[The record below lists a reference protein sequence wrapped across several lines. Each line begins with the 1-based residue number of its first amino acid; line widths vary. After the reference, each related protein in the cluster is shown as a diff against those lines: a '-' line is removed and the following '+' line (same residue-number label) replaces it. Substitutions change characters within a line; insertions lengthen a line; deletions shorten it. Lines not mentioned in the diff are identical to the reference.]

1 MIGFDPTGPVAGK
14 ATLDGYFGSLC
25 QSTMMPIPRT
35 PSLPSL
41 SDPNPPPFGPLSGP
55 SDTTWRRRRLL
66 AIGSGQSADSS
77 SNVDELT
84 PLARNSSLPSNNTYG
99 SLPHPGASPTRS
111 SFVSIRRF
119 NSIGISIPGMT
130 TVPSSPQISPTTSIF
145 RRSYFGGQRPISAYD
160 ASLVKPQGPEPNAP
174 PDIRANGI
182 RVWYSSYS
190 SVDWL
195 HDAIKDSVRRFR
207 LRKRTSFRGRMRS
220 RIDSSVGWIIV
231 TIVGFLSAVVAFM
244 IVRSEQWLFDFKDG
258 YCTAGWWN
266 AERFCCPGL
275 DDELLATPYFVGRP
289 RSGDCKNWRT
299 WADVFAGKSDP
310 RRGDDL
316 LAYLMYA
323 GIAVSANASRLG

>member
-1 MIGFDPTGPVAGK
+1 MP
-14 ATLDGYFGSLC
+14 LDLYP

-35 PSLPSL
+35 PSIPSL
-41 SDPNPPPFGPLSGP
+41 SDPNPPPLGPLSGP

-66 AIGSGQSADSS
+66 AIGSGQSVDSS

-84 PLARNSSLPSNNTYG
+84 PLARNSSLPRSSTYG

-130 TVPSSPQISPTTSIF
+130 TVPSSPQISPTTSVF

-160 ASLVKPQGPEPNAP
+160 ASLVKPQGPEPNAI
-174 PDIRANGI
+174 PDVRANGI

-195 HDAIKDSVRRFR
+195 HDAIKDSARRFR

-266 AERFCCPGL
+266 AERFCCPGF
-275 DDELLATPYFVGRP
+275 DDEVLATPYFVGRP
-289 RSGDCKNWRT
+289 RSEGCKNWRT
-299 WADVFAGKSDP
+299 WADVFAGRGDP
-310 RRGDDL
+310 RLGDDL

-323 GIAVSANASRLG
+323 GIAVSVNASWLG